1 MSNSTSYIT
10 DFDVPMTKK
19 LLDEIICKME
29 DNGFIIHGASF
40 DCGNGTLIKD
50 CGMSSRGEFS
60 FPNPRDPNRNVYLF
74 PGMFEN
80 KNIISSII
88 LSSIWFKINGLENS
102 KEKQS
107 WISVGRFGMETSNF
121 GLKLLAKLHNLIIRP
136 CTLRSLLN
144 KQLA

>member
-1 MSNSTSYIT
+1 MTNNLEGVLLFASITFDFVTVSIGSPILFNSTSYIT

-19 LLDEIICKME
+19 LLEEIICKME

-40 DCGNGTLIKD
+40 DCGNQTLIKD

-88 LSSIWFKINGLENS
+88 LSSI
-102 KEKQS
+102 
-107 WISVGRFGMETSNF
+107 
-121 GLKLLAKLHNLIIRP
+121 
-136 CTLRSLLN
+136 
-144 KQLA
+144 